1 MPCLLHIDASARFAP
16 SFSRRG
22 SAAFADAWRATYPS
36 GEVITRDLAVTPV
49 PFITEAWT
57 EVDDF
62 TVINGLSDLDEISNA
77 VADPQQQASWAITR
91 QLLQELY
98 AADAI
103 VIGTPMYNWSVPAP
117 LKAWIDHI
125 TFPWVDLAGPPVF
138 IFTARGGGYPAD
150 TPAGARDH
158 QEPYLRYWFK
168 TIGVTDITFVHSEY
182 TLAGVMAPLDAYI
195 AQRDEM
201 HATALSRAAELANA
215 QNVADACLS
224 GATPGYLG

>member
-1 MPCLLHIDASARFAP
+1 MPCLLHIDASARFAA

-36 GEVITRDLAVTPV
+36 GEVITRDRAVRPV

-91 QLLQELY
+91 QLLEELY

-125 TFPWVDLAGPPVF
+125 TFPWVIWLGRRCSSSLLAVAATRPTRQQGRAITRSRTSATGSRPSASPHHVRAER
-138 IFTARGGGYPAD
+138 IHACR
-150 TPAGARDH
+150 RD
-158 QEPYLRYWFK
+158 
-168 TIGVTDITFVHSEY
+168 
-182 TLAGVMAPLDAYI
+182 
-195 AQRDEM
+195 
-201 HATALSRAAELANA
+201 
-215 QNVADACLS
+215 
-224 GATPGYLG
+224 GATRCVHRSARRDARHRAVSGG

>member
-22 SAAFADAWRATYPS
+22 SAAFADAWRAAYPS

-62 TVINGLSDLDEISNA
+62 TVSNGLSDLDEISNA

-91 QLLQELY
+91 QLLKELY

-138 IFTARGGGYPAD
+138 IFTARGGGYPRHASRGSRSPGAV
-150 TPAGARDH
+150 PALLVQDH
-158 QEPYLRYWFK
+158 RRHRHH
-168 TIGVTDITFVHSEY
+168 VR
-182 TLAGVMAPLDAYI
+182 
-195 AQRDEM
+195 AQRI
-201 HATALSRAAELANA
+201 HARRR
-215 QNVADACLS
+215 D
-224 GATPGYLG
+224 GATRCVHLSARRDARHRAVSGR

>member
-1 MPCLLHIDASARFAP
+1 MPRLLHIDASARFAA

-22 SAAFADAWRATYPS
+22 SAAFVNAWRAAYPS
-36 GEVITRDLAVTPV
+36 GEVISRDLAVTPV

-62 TVINGLSDLDEISNA
+62 TVMNGLSDLDEISDA
-77 VADPQQQASWAITR
+77 VTDPHQRESWAITR
-91 QLLQELY
+91 HLLEELY

-125 TFPWVDLAGPPVF
+125 TFPWVDLAAPPVF

-150 TPAGARDH
+150 TPAGSRDH
-158 QEPYLRYWFK
+158 QEPYLRHWFK

-182 TLAGVMAPLDAYI
+182 TLAGVMAPLDTYI
-195 AQRDEM
+195 NQRNEM
-201 HATALSRAAELANA
+201 HAAALSRAAELAIS
-215 QNVADACLS
+215 QRVADACLS
-224 GATPGYLG
+224 RATPG